1 MEDFTL
7 LQAATIFCL
16 ITFAGF
22 IDSMAGGGGLITI
35 PTYIATGVPAHL
47 LLGTNKC
54 VSCISK
60 SLSIFRYV
68 KRGKID
74 FKFIVAPTIAAF
86 SASLIG
92 AQLSSVLDSKHMVY
106 ILIFVIP
113 IIFLMNHL
121 KKKKEGLDLTKLEN
135 MQVLFRSVLI
145 GLVIGGYDGFFGP
158 GTGTFLIIS
167 MMFFLHFDILEA
179 SPHAAFMNYTSN
191 LAAFITFLIKGAIL
205 WKVVAI
211 ALPAGLLGNYLG
223 SNQVIK
229 GNKATVTTAFNAVL
243 VGLLIKSV
251 YDISVM

>member
-1 MEDFTL
+1 MEDITYI
-7 LQAATIFCL
+7 QAFTIFIF

-54 VSCISK
+54 VSCLSK
-60 SLSIFRYV
+60 SLSIYRYV
-68 KRGKID
+68 KRGKIN
-74 FKFIVAPTIAAF
+74 FKFILPPTLATF
-86 SASLIG
+86 GASLIG
-92 AQLSSVLDSKHMVY
+92 AQLSTILSSKHMVY

-113 IIFLMNHL
+113 LIFFMNHL
-121 KKKKEGLDLTKLEN
+121 KKKRELMDHSKLEDI
-135 MQVLFRSVLI
+135 QILFRSVII

-167 MMFFLHFDILEA
+167 MMFFLHFEILEA

-191 LAAFITFLIKGAIL
+191 VAAFVTFLIKGTIM
-205 WKVVAI
+205 WKIVAI

-229 GNKATVTTAFNAVL
+229 GNKAAVTTAFNVVL
-243 VGLLIKSV
+243 IGLLVKSI
-251 YDISVM
+251 YDISAM

>member
-1 MEDFTL
+1 MEDITL
-7 LQAATIFCL
+7 IQGIVIFVFIL
-16 ITFAGF
+16 FAGF

-60 SLSIFRYV
+60 SLSIFRYI

-74 FKFIVAPTIAAF
+74 FKFILAPTLATF
-86 SASLIG
+86 SSSLIG
-92 AQLSSVLDSKHMVY
+92 AQLSTILDSRHMVY
-106 ILIFVIP
+106 ILIFIIP
-113 IIFLMNHL
+113 IIFIMNHL
-121 KKKKEGLDLTKLEN
+121 KKKRELIDHSPLEK
-135 MQVLFRSVLI
+135 MQILFRSVLI

-167 MMFFLHFDILEA
+167 MMFFLHFDILDA

-191 LAAFITFLIKGAIL
+191 LAAFITFLIKGTIM
-205 WKVVAI
+205 WKIVLI

-223 SNQVIK
+223 STQVIN
-229 GNKATVTTAFNAVL
+229 GNKATVTTAFNVVL
-243 VGLLIKSV
+243 VGLLCKSI
-251 YDISVM
+251 YDISTM